1 MLDTHDLPGLAV
13 SFHCQFVRLIRVLQC
28 ALRMPISSLVIPFFI
43 MFGGCTVGLGRKFVL
58 LGGSAM
64 CLVCVMHCVFLM
76 ELSAGSLF

>member
-1 MLDTHDLPGLAV
+1 
-13 SFHCQFVRLIRVLQC
+13 
-28 ALRMPISSLVIPFFI
+28 